1 VGFCAARRSL
11 WGLSLDPVFIQKGR
25 RRRRRRRRRVLAFG
39 VLGISGCGSQAFLFV
54 HRFMDLG
61 FIVVVDESCTNVL

>member
-1 VGFCAARRSL
+1 MGFKLGYCFHSERKKNKKKKKS
-11 WGLSLDPVFIQKGR
+11 
-25 RRRRRRRRRVLAFG
+25 LAFG

>member
-25 RRRRRRRRRVLAFG
+25 RRKRRRRVLAFG
-39 VLGISGCGSQAFLFV
+39 VLGISGCGSQAFLFL

>member
-1 VGFCAARRSL
+1 MGFKLGSCFHSERKKKKKKKS
-11 WGLSLDPVFIQKGR
+11 
-25 RRRRRRRRRVLAFG
+25 LAFG

-61 FIVVVDESCTNVL
+61 FIFVVVDESCTNVL